1 MRFEEADNNGLL
13 DVGEVLNFVFNNCK
27 ENAAS
32 ATKGS
37 TSRTATRIN
46 DRGTA
51 FDAGITPSSLA
62 LKAIDG
68 SLSLTPDDNVRMG
81 YRALGVSEEPKK
93 CSADGP
99 MTTLVLSHLP
109 SDDTVR
115 LQPGL
120 LRDTAHDTSV
130 GRSVSTLTGAMK
142 AAKAAGSS
150 PCPR

>member
-37 TSRTATRIN
+37 KSRTATRIN

-51 FDAGITPSSLA
+51 FDAGSTPSSLA

-68 SLSLTPDDNVRMG
+68 SLSLTPDDNVRTG
-81 YRALGVSEEPKK
+81 YRAFGDAEEPKK
-93 CSADGP
+93 FSTDGP
-99 MTTLVLSHLP
+99 VTTLVLSRLP
-109 SDDTVR
+109 FDDAVR
-115 LQPGL
+115 LQSGFAQ
-120 LRDTAHDTSV
+120 DTAHD
-130 GRSVSTLTGAMK
+130 
-142 AAKAAGSS
+142 
-150 PCPR
+150 